1 MSSSVSKLWT
11 WQFSLTVLITIGFY
25 LCLQMLTGGFSI
37 FVTNISHN
45 PTMGGVMTTAFMFA
59 AIVTRPMIGV
69 LLYKINIKK
78 LLCFSLIFVFICIV
92 ASYDQE
98 AMPLLIT
105 IRVLEGVGFGVTTT
119 LLATLATN
127 LIPLERMGEGIGYFG
142 MATSLGT
149 TLGPMIAISILHTF
163 SFQYLLIITMFLIL
177 FSIVATLFIKYE
189 KSEPLDVYIS
199 QNKSIIDSIFD
210 KKALLPCFLVMLF
223 YCTYSGIV
231 NFINGLGV
239 EAHLGAKVS
248 FFFLILAIVIILIRP
263 ISGKVYD
270 QLGHKYLIYPASI
283 CSVIGLVL
291 ISATHGLVV
300 FFIAAIF
307 YGIAYSIMQPSFQAW
322 AINRVSAEK
331 RGTANAMVLSAMDLG
346 MALGAPVLGSVA
358 NLTGYR
364 GMYNLSVLLIVL
376 LVVMYISSHVKHT
389 KNKKGTSVN

>member
-1 MSSSVSKLWT
+1 
-11 WQFSLTVLITIGFY
+11 
-25 LCLQMLTGGFSI
+25 MLTGGFSI
-37 FVTNISHN
+37 FVTKISHN

-59 AIVTRPMIGV
+59 AIVTRPMIGM

-78 LLCFSLIFVFICIV
+78 LLYISLVFVFICIV

-98 AMPLLIT
+98 ATSLLIA
-105 IRVLEGVGFGVTTT
+105 IRVLEGIGFGVTTT

-177 FSIVATLFIKYE
+177 FSIVVTLFIKYE
-189 KSEPLDVYIS
+189 KSEPVDVYIN

-231 NFINGLGV
+231 NFINGLGS
-239 EAHLGAKVS
+239 EAHLDSKVS
-248 FFFLILAIVIILIRP
+248 FFFLILAVVIILIRP

-283 CSVIGLVL
+283 CSMIGLVL
-291 ISATHGLVV
+291 ISFTHGLVV

-307 YGIAYSIMQPSFQAW
+307 YGIAYSIMQPTFQAW
-322 AINRVSAEK
+322 AINRVSTEK
-331 RGTANAMVLSAMDLG
+331 KGTANAMVLSAMDLG
-346 MALGAPVLGSVA
+346 MALGAPVLGGVA
-358 NLTGYR
+358 HLTGYR
-364 GMYNLSVLLIVL
+364 GMYNLSALLIVL
-376 LVVMYISSHVKHT
+376 LVVMYISSHVKHN
-389 KNKKGTSVN
+389 KNQRDTSVN